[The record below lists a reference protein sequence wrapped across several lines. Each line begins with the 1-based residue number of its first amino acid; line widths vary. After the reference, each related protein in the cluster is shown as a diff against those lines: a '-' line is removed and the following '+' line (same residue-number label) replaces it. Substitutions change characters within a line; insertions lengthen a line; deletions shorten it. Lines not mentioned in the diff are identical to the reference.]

1 MKSLKFLILGAA
13 ATGLLA
19 TSAMAANN
27 EDTIKQNITSG
38 LNKLVQEH
46 HDSDFLK
53 EKAALD
59 IKFITPS
66 KDENSNDPENMATL
80 IANACKVILVFDKD
94 GNSPKLS
101 SEESILKTTEFKNE
115 KQKEIMREFIALHE
129 SFHCEFTNIENP
141 IKIAGK
147 SAEFN
152 KQINYYLKEMITVP
166 IEGIGQIGYIDNLNE
181 NFADI
186 AATGLLIKKYGEDNQ
201 DLKYVLNANK
211 TQRHAQYF
219 DNDLSS
225 HLTHIGLNKS
235 LDQENISKLK
245 NTKNGEELK
254 EVSLEIAN
262 KSIQQLMTQR
272 KDLTEQML
280 SEKAFFM
287 GVTVSL
293 IRYMNYSLADDK
305 QRNEYQLDTNW
316 KDGITRG
323 FHAQFSRNIL
333 SVDTIKDSKLK
344 FTNPGSYG
352 LDMLELVE
360 YSTNLVQ
367 KPEIKPLLM
376 KESEKFNNYVKEFK
390 SIVYSQNEKT
400 IDSFDDKTKEEI
412 AKKMLMLR
420 TRFLDSVGQ
429 NNKIEPK

>member
-1 MKSLKFLILGAA
+1 MKNLKFLILGAA

-27 EDTIKQNITSG
+27 EEIIKQNITSG

-46 HDSDFLK
+46 HNNGFLK

-66 KDENSNDPENMATL
+66 KDGNADTPENMATL
-80 IANACKVILVFDKD
+80 IANACKVTLVFDKD

-129 SFHCEFTNIENP
+129 SFHCEFANIENP
-141 IKIAGK
+141 IKIEGK
-147 SAEFN
+147 SSDFN
-152 KQINYYLKEMITVP
+152 KKINHYLKEMYTIP
-166 IEGIGQIGYIDNLNE
+166 IAGVGQIGYIDNLNE

-186 AATGLLIKKYGEDNQ
+186 AATGLLIKKYGEDNP

-225 HLTHIGLNKS
+225 HHTHIGLNKS
-235 LDQENISKLK
+235 LSKENIDKLK
-245 NTKNGEELK
+245 NAIDGEEFKEIALK
-254 EVSLEIAN
+254 IAN

-272 KDLTEQML
+272 KDLTDEML

-287 GVTVSL
+287 GMTVSL
-293 IRYMNYSLADDK
+293 IRYMNYNLADDK
-305 QRNEYQLDTNW
+305 QKKEYQLDTNW

-323 FHAQFSRNIL
+323 FHAQFTREIL
-333 SVDTIKDSKLK
+333 SVNTIKDSKLK
-344 FTNPGSYG
+344 FSIPGATGMEMLDIVSYAT
-352 LDMLELVE
+352 D
-360 YSTNLVQ
+360 LVQ
-367 KPEIKPLLM
+367 KPEVKPILIK
-376 KESEKFNNYVKEFK
+376 ECEQFNKYVKEFK
-390 SIVYSQNEKT
+390 SIVYKQNEQT
-400 IDSFDDKTKEEI
+400 IDAFDDKTKAEI
-412 AKKMLMLR
+412 GNKMLMLR
-420 TRFLDSVGQ
+420 TKFLESVNQ
-429 NNKIEPK
+429 NNKMKPE